1 MTRLPTILEP
11 HEVRAILKLPSREAP
26 TGVRN
31 LAMLA
36 AMHRCGLRVSEVT
49 GLRPEHIRWSAPLLE
64 VHDGKG
70 GKDRNLPV
78 DGITVERFKDWPV
91 PRSELLRRVE
101 ARRRPAPATQRKG
114 NAASQ
119 SSTGKGK
126 SQNGTGA
133 SQSSNGETFFTTL
146 RGCPD
151 RERFFTTLKGA
162 RVSIRYVQRLVKRLA
177 VKALGPVR
185 GRQVTPHT
193 LRHTY
198 ATELV
203 DEGFTLREVQTLLGH
218 SSVAT
223 TQIYTHV
230 RPHRIAEKIRL
241 RESALGSLEA
251 EK

>member
-1 MTRLPTILEP
+1 MSRLPTILEP

-31 LAMLA
+31 LAMLT

-49 GLRPEHIRWSAPLLE
+49 ALRPEHIRWSAPLLE

-78 DGITVERFKDWPV
+78 DAITVERFKDW
-91 PRSELLRRVE
+91 
-101 ARRRPAPATQRKG
+101 ARLRPA
-114 NAASQ
+114 
-119 SSTGKGK
+119 
-126 SQNGTGA
+126 
-133 SQSSNGETFFTTL
+133 GET
-146 RGCPD
+146 
-151 RERFFTTLKGA
+151 FFTTLKGA
-162 RVSIRYVQRLVKRLA
+162 RVSVRYVQRMVKRLA

>member
-1 MTRLPTILEP
+1 MSRLPTILEP

-31 LAMLA
+31 LAMLT

-49 GLRPEHIRWSAPLLE
+49 ALRPEHIRWSAPLLE

-78 DGITVERFKDWPV
+78 DAITVERFKDW
-91 PRSELLRRVE
+91 
-101 ARRRPAPATQRKG
+101 ARLRPA
-114 NAASQ
+114 
-119 SSTGKGK
+119 
-126 SQNGTGA
+126 
-133 SQSSNGETFFTTL
+133 GET
-146 RGCPD
+146 
-151 RERFFTTLKGA
+151 FFTTLKGA
-162 RVSIRYVQRLVKRLA
+162 RVSVRYVQRMVKRLA

-230 RPHRIAEKIRL
+230 RPHRIAEKIRRRGVL
-241 RESALGSLEA
+241 
-251 EK
+251 